1 IYVLGTVD
9 MYTFG
14 RYFPTLK
21 EQSIDYLMP
30 EFLRDIYKEKMLEY

>member
-1 IYVLGTVD
+1 TVD

-21 EQSIDYLMP
+21 DQATEYLMP
-30 EFLRDIYKEKMLEY
+30 EFLRDIFKEKLLEY

>member
-1 IYVLGTVD
+1 

-21 EQSIDYLMP
+21 DQSIDYLMP
-30 EFLRDIYKEKMLEY
+30 EFLEIFSKKNY